1 MTPMSRRTLNNTRK
15 DRTRI
20 KIILIL
26 GLFIIAWMGLWSRAL
41 FVQVIK
47 GEELAGMADR
57 QYYSRE
63 KITGKRGEIFDRNGV
78 VLAQSVR
85 SKSVYVNPFLV
96 DNVHSASIELAAA
109 LGADPN
115 RIMAL
120 LNQKSSFVWVT
131 RKISD
136 RAAHRV
142 AEQNIP
148 GVFIIDEHSRVYPRG
163 HMLGQVLGFVG
174 VDNQGLEGLEK
185 SLDEKLAGAEVVIVM
200 QRDASGH
207 KMSLLPQ
214 DPTRK
219 VDGQDVQ
226 LTIDSRFQFVAERYL
241 ASAVVQHGGSYGLS
255 LVVHVPSGDILAWA
269 SYPFFNPNSFQ
280 SSNSS
285 IWRNRAA
292 VDLIEPGSTLKPFLM
307 AAALEEGI
315 AKSDSLYFCEN
326 GRWRLGRN
334 EIKDVRQ
341 YGWLTLNRVLRYSSN
356 ICSAKIGLDLG
367 PGPYFQYLDK
377 LGFSAETDLPLPGQG
392 KGILRPPHVWSRMDL
407 ATISFGQG
415 MASTPLQ
422 LARAYLTLANEGQFT
437 ELSLIK
443 KDGEQPQTGPRVF
456 SREVSRQVLSML
468 RDSVEMDGTGTRGR
482 ISGVEVG
489 GKTGTAQKASPRGG
503 YGDKYVASFV
513 GFIPALDPE
522 YMIMAIIDE
531 PSPQHYGGI
540 VAAPVFAE
548 IGAEILSSGPGLRL
562 RRIPAAESQLVKA
575 ERPPENARFSVSH
588 RREMTPPGNEIPD
601 MRGISLREAVE
612 NLLGAGIVP
621 VLEGRGVMVRDQV
634 PAPGESWSKNGGQ
647 VILRL
652 CES

>member
-1 MTPMSRRTLNNTRK
+1 MAKVIPKSKVK

-26 GLFIIAWMGLWSRAL
+26 GLFAIAWMGLWCRAL
-41 FVQVIK
+41 FVQVIQ
-47 GEELAGMADR
+47 GEELAAMADR

-63 KITGKRGEIFDRNGV
+63 KITGKRGEIFDRNNV

-85 SKSVYVNPFLV
+85 SKSVYANPFLIE
-96 DNVHSASIELAAA
+96 NNHSAAIDLAAV
-109 LGADPN
+109 LEDDPN
-115 RIMAL
+115 RMKTL
-120 LNQKSSFVWVT
+120 LNQKRNFVWIT
-131 RKISD
+131 RKVSD
-136 RAAHRV
+136 RTAHRL
-142 AEQNIP
+142 AELNIP

-174 VDNQGLEGLEK
+174 IDNQGLEGLER
-185 SLDEKLAGAEVVIVM
+185 SLNEELAGAEMIIVL

-219 VDGQDVQ
+219 MDGQDVV
-226 LTIDSRFQFVAERYL
+226 LTIDSEIQFAAERYL
-241 ASAVVQHGGSYGLS
+241 ASAVTSHNGVSGIS
-255 LVVHVPSGDILAWA
+255 LVVHVPSGEILAWA
-269 SYPFFNPNSFQ
+269 SYPFFDPNNFQ
-280 SSNSS
+280 RSHSS

-334 EIKDVRQ
+334 EIKDVKGH
-341 YGWLTLNRVLRYSSN
+341 GWLTLNRVLRYSSN

-367 PGPYFQYLDK
+367 QDQYFQYLDR
-377 LGFSAETDLPLPGQG
+377 LGFTTGTNLPIPGQG
-392 KGILRPPHVWSRMDL
+392 RGILRPPHAWSKMDL
-407 ATISFGQG
+407 AAISFGQG
-415 MASTPLQ
+415 MASTTLQ
-422 LARAYLTLANEGQFT
+422 LARAYLTLANEGRFT
-437 ELSLIK
+437 ELKLIR
-443 KDGEQPQTGPRVF
+443 DDSRQYPAGQSVF

-468 RDSVEMDGTGTRGR
+468 RDSVEMDGTGTMAR

-513 GFIPALDPE
+513 GFIPALEPE

-531 PSPQHYGGI
+531 PSPQHYGGV
-540 VAAPVFAE
+540 VAAPVFAG
-548 IGAEILSSGPGLRL
+548 IGNSIISSGRGLKLRNIPGQVIETAQADR
-562 RRIPAAESQLVKA
+562 ST
-575 ERPPENARFSVSH
+575 ENARFNVNH
-588 RREMTPPGNEIPD
+588 RRDRVPPGNEMPD
-601 MRGISLREAVE
+601 LRGESLREAVE
-612 NLLGAGIVP
+612 NLLRAGIVP

-634 PAPGESWSKNGGQ
+634 PAPGESFSENGGK

-652 CES
+652 SES